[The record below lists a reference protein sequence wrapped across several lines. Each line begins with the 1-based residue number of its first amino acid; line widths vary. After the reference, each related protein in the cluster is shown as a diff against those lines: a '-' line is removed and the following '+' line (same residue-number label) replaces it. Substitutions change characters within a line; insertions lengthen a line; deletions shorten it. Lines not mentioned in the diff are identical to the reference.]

1 MSDTKN
7 ITKALIQFHNTGAKA
22 KKTSKSHQHK
32 YANLEEVI
40 DTIRDAGQFGLSFT
54 QLIDFDQGLIFV
66 STILMHESGET
77 LVSRTP
83 VLAKDQTNAQQM
95 GSGIT
100 YAKRY
105 GLQAA
110 FGLPSDDDDGI
121 AASEVKVPAS
131 KTPPPSNQQK
141 PQEVF

>member
-7 ITKALIQFHNTGAKA
+7 ITKALIQFHNTGASA
-22 KKTSKSHQHK
+22 KKAGSNPHFRSK
-32 YANLEEVI
+32 YATLEEVI
-40 DTIRDAGQFGLSFT
+40 DTARQAGQFGLSFT
-54 QLIDFDQGLIFV
+54 QLIDFDEGKIFV

-83 VLAKDQTNAQQM
+83 VLAKDLANPQQM

-110 FGLPSDDDDGI
+110 FGLPSDDDDGN
-121 AASEVKVPAS
+121 AASVS
-131 KTPPPSNQQK
+131 SNKTPPPSNQAK
-141 PQEVF
+141 PQEAL